1 MTIQIGFQYEQ
12 VESLSQELEQQ
23 MESLLQLAAEMENV
37 ENAEVAVTFVDDP
50 YIQQLNREYRG
61 IDRPTDV
68 LSFPMSDD
76 EEEIDIPEMV
86 EMLGDIIVSIPRAE
100 AQAEEYG
107 HSFQRELGFLLV
119 HGFLH
124 LLGYDHHTEE
134 EEREMFMRQEEIL
147 RRFQLVR

>member
-1 MTIQIGFQYEQ
+1 MRLQIGFQYEQ
-12 VESLSQELEQQ
+12 VEPIDQELEQQ

-50 YIQQLNREYRG
+50 YIQQLNRDYRG

-68 LSFPMSDD
+68 LSFPMSD
-76 EEEIDIPEMV
+76 EEEDVPIPDLT
-86 EMLGDIIVSIPRAE
+86 EMLGDIIVSIPRAK

-134 EEREMFMRQEEIL
+134 EEREMFQRQEEIL
-147 RRFQLVR
+147 QRFQLVR